1 MKNYKKKM
9 AVLLSSCVLSVPVF
23 SAEISTEL
31 QQCAQVTDNFA
42 RLTCFDKLAIKHS
55 GKTVAPA
62 KAAAM
67 PKPPKSAEIVAPVS
81 KPKPTVKQA
90 TTSKEVDEFAKAHLE
105 KTAEEKAEE
114 ITEISAKIAK
124 LDKTARGNW
133 KITLDNG
140 QQWQQKDSYKLSL
153 KVGQDVVLSTGALS
167 AIYLKKAGSNK
178 RIRVRRLK

>member
-62 KAAAM
+62 KAAV

-90 TTSKEVDEFAKAHLE
+90 TTSKEVDEFAKNHLARTSE
-105 KTAEEKAEE
+105 QRAQEL
-114 ITEISAKIAK
+114 TEISAKIAK
-124 LDKTARGNW
+124 LDKTARGLW
-133 KITLDNG
+133 KISLDNG
-140 QQWQQKDSYKLSL
+140 QQWQQKESYSFSL
-153 KVGQDVVLSTGALS
+153 QVGQDVVLSKGALG
-167 AIYLKKAGSNK
+167 AIYLSKVGSNR